1 MNSIFQSNI
10 IEWQEKNNRLRK
22 IQYKFE
28 NDLITENDISVEDKN
43 ELIALYKSEIANYES
58 QIDEYNRQLL
68 NYKDQ
73 ILKIR
78 KNLG

>member
-10 IEWQEKNNRLRK
+10 IDWREKNNRLSK

-28 NDLITENDISVEDKN
+28 NDLINENEISVSDKN
-43 ELIALYKSEIANYES
+43 ELIALYKSEIATYES
-58 QIDEYNRQLL
+58 LINEYNKQLL
-68 NYKDQ
+68 NYKEQ

-78 KNLG
+78 KKLR